1 MEGQFDD
8 AEHRGIIP
16 RSVHLIFQQL
26 EDKKVNTMFLFI
38 YLFIYFFV
46 VSMVNPIT
54 LCIYYMRHKKTG
66 GLLCESELFGDLQRG
81 TWRPT

>member
-1 MEGQFDD
+1 MEGQFVDP
-8 AEHRGIIP
+8 EHRGIIP

-26 EDKKVNTMFLFI
+26 EDKKVNTLF
-38 YLFIYFFV
+38 LFIYFFV

-54 LCIYYMRHKKTG
+54 LCIYHMRHKKTG